1 MDIGKEKRTIIVE
14 PLEEP
19 NRATPPA
26 PAPEKTPEPVK
37 VPEKVP
43 A

>member
-1 MDIGKEKRTIIVE
+1 MTEIGKPIRKIVVE
-14 PLEEP
+14 PEP
-19 NRATPPA
+19 LKTTEPPT
-26 PAPEKTPEPVK
+26 KQPEPVK